1 MSKQILLLLFLACSA
16 FWAQGQTTKTEII
29 YLENPS
35 FEDMPRAGR
44 SPSGWED
51 CGQAGETP
59 PDVQPYGG
67 FNVTKTAQ
75 DGSTY
80 LGLVTRD
87 NKTWE
92 AVGQRLSKPLKK
104 GGCYNFSLQLCKSGS
119 YISPTKR
126 DQNKLT
132 NFERGVTIRV
142 WAGNSY
148 CDRAELLDQT
158 DIVDNTYWKG
168 YNMKF
173 NPKDNNY
180 SFIIIEAYYKTPTLF
195 FYNGNILID
204 NASEISSCNIP
215 LDTDP
220 LASNDPKKIN
230 KSPGDNT
237 IDDPLATKDPD
248 PETDPNNTDNNNTT
262 ANNENLEDKGNFD
275 PDKIKKEDIKVGQT
289 YRLENLYFPADSS
302 NITRNAEK
310 VLMKLYT
317 FLEKNPGVAIEVGGH
332 TNGLPPDDYCDNLST
347 NRAKNVEAYLTRHGI
362 SSKRITH
369 KGYGKRKPIDSNE
382 SKLGRQRN
390 QRVEIKIT
398 EVN

>member
-1 MSKQILLLLFLACSA
+1 M
-16 FWAQGQTTKTEII
+16 QGQDKKPEII

-35 FEDMPRAGR
+35 FEDIPRAGKT
-44 SPSGWED
+44 PVGWED

-67 FNVTKTAQ
+67 FNVTKPAQ
-75 DGSTY
+75 EGSTY

-104 GGCYNFSLQLCKSGS
+104 GGCYNFSLYLCKSGS

-142 WAGNSY
+142 WGGNNY
-148 CDRAELLDQT
+148 CERAELLDQT
-158 DIVDNTYWKG
+158 DIVDNVYWKLF
-168 YNMKF
+168 NMKF
-173 NPKDNNY
+173 SPKENNY
-180 SFIIIEAYYKTPTLF
+180 AFIVVEAYYKTPTLF

-204 NASEISSCNIP
+204 NASEISSCDIP

-220 LASNDPKKIN
+220 LATNENPKKIN
-230 KSPGDNT
+230 KKPEDNT
-237 IDDPLATKDPD
+237 IDDPFVKPD
-248 PETDPNNTDNNNTT
+248 DNPENTPENNSTTNNTD
-262 ANNENLEDKGNFD
+262 EEDKGNFD
-275 PDKIKKEDIKVGQT
+275 PDKIKKEDIKVGHT

-302 NITRNAEK
+302 TITSNAEK
-310 VLMKLYT
+310 VLMKLHS
-317 FLEKNPGVAIEVGGH
+317 FLDDNPGVAIEVGGH
-332 TNGLPPDDYCDNLST
+332 TNGLPPDDYCDKLST
-347 NRAKNVEAYLTRHGI
+347 SRAKNVEDYLTRHGI

>member
-1 MSKQILLLLFLACSA
+1 MSKQIFLLLLFICSA
-16 FWAQGQTTKTEII
+16 YMLQGQDKKAEII

-35 FEDMPRAGR
+35 FEDIPRAGR
-44 SPSGWED
+44 TPTGWED

-67 FNVTKTAQ
+67 FNVTKPAQ
-75 DGSTY
+75 DGATY

-92 AVGQRLSKPLKK
+92 AVAQRLSKPLKK
-104 GGCYNFSLQLCKSGS
+104 DGCYNFSLYLCKSGS

-142 WAGNSY
+142 WGGNNY
-148 CDRAELLDQT
+148 CERAELLDQT
-158 DIVDNTYWKG
+158 DIVDNTYWKL

-173 NPKDNNY
+173 NPKESNY
-180 SFIIIEAYYKTPTLF
+180 SFIVVEAYYKTPTLF

-204 NASEISSCNIP
+204 NASEISSCDIP

-220 LASNDPKKIN
+220 LATNDNTKKIN
-230 KSPGDNT
+230 KNPKET
-237 IDDPLATKDPD
+237 IIEDPFKDPNSKPDTD
-248 PETDPNNTDNNNTT
+248 PENTNTTDNNVD
-262 ANNENLEDKGNFD
+262 EEDKGNFD
-275 PDKIKKEDIKVGQT
+275 PDNIKKEDIKVGHT

-302 NITRNAEK
+302 NITKNAEK
-310 VLMKLYT
+310 VLMKLYS
-317 FLEKNPGVAIEVGGH
+317 FLDENPGVAIEVGGH
-332 TNGLPPDDYCDNLST
+332 TNGLPPDDYCDKLST
-347 NRAKNVEAYLTRHGI
+347 SRAKNVEDYLIRHGI